1 MLCQQSSRDTPGG
14 RVWQKSFKLK
24 REHDEMRGAKTH
36 ENTIPSVPKGKAV
49 LKWLGPGFLW
59 MVSAA
64 GSGELLF
71 TPRIGSLYGYS
82 LIWAL
87 FAAVILK
94 FFINREIGRFAVCS
108 GASVIDGFAAL
119 KTPGNFILWI
129 ILVPQLFVAV
139 TALAG
144 LAGGAATALTLF
156 LPGDIIIWM
165 IISTLL
171 ATALVLWGKY
181 KGVEKA
187 SVILASCLAIASLIA
202 AISVSPSVTDIAA
215 GLNPKFPQGVKI
227 AEVLPWLGFM
237 MSGAAGLM
245 WYSYWIP
252 AKGYGM
258 AKSKRTTR
266 PKEKSSQE
274 LPDLHELTASDKR
287 KLKGWIKIMTW
298 DTTTAVTGT
307 VIITIAFLI
316 LGTELLRPEGLVP
329 DENKVAETL
338 GKLLGQLWGPIGFW
352 FMVIGVFIGFW
363 DTVLSD
369 QDGHSRLFANGIRH
383 VLPSTV
389 KGKWSDEKFLR
400 RILVI
405 VLLTVMPIGL
415 YLFIGNPVQLLK
427 VAGAI
432 EAAHIPIVTGL
443 VLYLNKRSLPKELQ
457 PSTVV
462 FLITMVAG
470 LFFAVFAV
478 LYILQIAGVID
489 LK

>member
-1 MLCQQSSRDTPGG
+1 MRKEKNQQ
-14 RVWQKSFKLK
+14 
-24 REHDEMRGAKTH
+24 EGAV
-36 ENTIPSVPKGKAV
+36 PSPPSGKAV

-82 LIWAL
+82 LLWAL

-108 GASVIDGFAAL
+108 GSSILDGFAAL

-129 ILVPQLFVAV
+129 ILLPQLLVAV
-139 TALAG
+139 SAIAG

-156 LPGDIIIWM
+156 LPGHITFWM
-165 IISTLL
+165 ITSILL

-202 AISVSPSVTDIAA
+202 AISISPSIADITA
-215 GLNPKFPQGVKI
+215 GLNPKFPQGVNI

-252 AKGYGM
+252 AKKYGM
-258 AKSKRTTR
+258 AQSRNRKVVSAENLSGLKR
-266 PKEKSSQE
+266 
-274 LPDLHELTASDKR
+274 LAASDK
-287 KLKGWIKIMTW
+287 KKIKGWIKIMTL
-298 DTTTAVTGT
+298 DTTTAVIGT
-307 VIITIAFLI
+307 VIITIAFLV
-316 LGTELLRPEGLVP
+316 LGAEVLRPEGLVP
-329 DENKVAETL
+329 EENKVAETL

-369 QDGHSRLFANGIRH
+369 QDGHGRLFANGTRH
-383 VLPSTV
+383 VLGSALR
-389 KGKWSDEKFLR
+389 GKWADEKVLKQIF
-400 RILVI
+400 VI
-405 VLLTVMPIGL
+405 VLLTLLPIAL
-415 YLFIGNPVQLLK
+415 YLIIGNPVQLLK

-443 VLYLNKRSLPKELQ
+443 VLYLNKTFLPKELQ
-457 PSTVV
+457 PSTIT
-462 FLITMVAG
+462 FLITILAG
-470 LFFAVFAV
+470 LFFAVFAG
-478 LYILQIAGVID
+478 LYILQLTGLID